1 MVLTT
6 FYPPNNEFEKQ
17 TIVNDINN
25 PSNLT
30 LETLHADIKKR
41 IDARFPGALIR
52 LDGDSG
58 RMQIGVTSAEFT
70 DMTRLQKQQSV
81 YACINELITGG
92 SLHAVS
98 ITTLASDD

>member
-1 MVLTT
+1 MSDS
-6 FYPPNNEFEKQ
+6 NA
-17 TIVNDINN
+17 

-30 LETLHADIKKR
+30 SEALQADIKKR
-41 IDARFPGALIR
+41 IDARFPGALIQ

-58 RMQIGVTSAEFT
+58 RMQISITSTEFA

-98 ITTLASDD
+98 ITTLVSEN